1 MTKQINL
8 KKRLTVDLAKV
19 IEKPLRNYYGLF
31 KIIENKDNF
40 LLYLRD
46 ADNNS
51 DLYFGIIKETS
62 DSSGHNI
69 HYSCKPFDNALKGNH
84 ANFTKLNNFDTLLTR
99 WLENIKFY
107 EEESILNDPLI
118 RGYQKE
124 FYSDFKIVDDDADLT
139 GFNYGQ
145 QLQLEAFFENIV
157 ENIDEIKDEKNAKF
171 IEEIKEEIKSLQ
183 ESVTSETKNGLMNKF
198 SFLLAKT
205 RKGSSKACQFIL
217 KEFTKEFIKEGAKFA
232 FNSAL
237 KNADKLP
244 EYIQHFSATIKHLT
258 E

>member
-1 MTKQINL
+1 MTKPINL
-8 KKRLTVDLAKV
+8 KKRLSVDLAKV

-31 KIIENKDNF
+31 KIEENKDNF

-62 DSSGHNI
+62 DSSAHNV
-69 HYSCKPFDNALKGNH
+69 HYSCKPFDSSLKGNH
-84 ANFTKLNNFDTLLTR
+84 ANIAKLNNFDTLLTK

-118 RGYQKE
+118 RGYQNE
-124 FYSDFKIVDDDADLT
+124 FYSDFKIVDADADLT
-139 GFNYGQ
+139 GFNYSQ
-145 QLQLEAFFENIV
+145 QLQLEVFFENII
-157 ENIDEIKDEKNAKF
+157 ENIDEIKDEKNAEF

-183 ESVTSETKNGLMNKF
+183 ECVSRETKNGLMNKF

-205 RKGSSKACQFIL
+205 RKGSSKACQYIL
-217 KEFTKEFIKEGAKFA
+217 KEFAKEFIKGGAKLA
-232 FNSAL
+232 FNYVV

-244 EYIQHFSATIKHLT
+244 EYIQHISQLISI
-258 E
+258 